1 MHPENGLFYSR
12 KIACPELHSGWPKE
26 RMTKVNMA
34 KDDQGRDAIKKGD
47 QRSDTVKKDDW
58 G

>member
-1 MHPENGLFYSR
+1 MDSSIPE
-12 KIACPELHSGWPKE
+12 KWPALNCTPKTKMKE

-47 QRSDTVKKDDW
+47 QRSDAVKKDDW